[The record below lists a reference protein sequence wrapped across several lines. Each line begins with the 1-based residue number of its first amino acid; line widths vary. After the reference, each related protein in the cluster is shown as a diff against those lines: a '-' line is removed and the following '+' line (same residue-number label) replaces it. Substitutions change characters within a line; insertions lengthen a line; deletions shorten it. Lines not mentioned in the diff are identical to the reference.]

1 MLFKTIIFL
10 CSLLNN
16 VHIMSH
22 DDDGDGG
29 DDDDVGD
36 YDDDH
41 RSGEASG

>member
-1 MLFKTIIFL
+1 
-10 CSLLNN
+10 
-16 VHIMSH
+16 MSH